1 MKKNSCFF
9 FPLIVISCLFS
20 CKSKDDRFTSY
31 IDKNCNFDAEDT
43 CYINLKNIF
52 KVDYDT
58 MFVFE
63 EYTQLQG
70 IRLILGINSYNST
83 NILMPKGMLVEDS
96 HNKII
101 LIKNHKIV
109 FEKDGKYPYFYEDGV
124 IVNKTGTFDGETYVH
139 SARMYTSPRFLV
151 TKKDD
156 PKGHIK
162 KYFYILENVG
172 VDGRKISS
180 DTINK

>member
-1 MKKNSCFF
+1 
-9 FPLIVISCLFS
+9 
-20 CKSKDDRFTSY
+20 
-31 IDKNCNFDAEDT
+31 
-43 CYINLKNIF
+43 
-52 KVDYDT
+52 

-70 IRLILGINSYNST
+70 VRLILGIEEYNSK
-83 NILMPKGMLVEDS
+83 NNLLPKGFLVEDS
-96 HNKII
+96 HKKII
-101 LIKNHKIV
+101 LIKNRNIV
-109 FEKDGKYPYFYEDGV
+109 YEDDIESQYFYDDGI
-124 IVNKTGTFDGETYVH
+124 IVNKTGTFDGEPYVH

-172 VDGRKISS
+172 EDGRIVPP
-180 DTINK
+180 DTVNF